1 MLTYTEAKEKL
12 QRWYRGEDVSF
23 SPEFLDCCYVAILKQ
38 NPIEVIKY
46 GDDESD
52 DVLCPRCHAL
62 LGSNEMVWEDF
73 HDRKWAPMHCR
84 ECGQSIV
91 WKEAKQ

>member
-1 MLTYTEAKEKL
+1 MLTYIEAKEKL
-12 QRWYRGEDVSF
+12 QDWYRGEDVNF
-23 SPEFLDCCYVAILKQ
+23 SPEFLDCCCAAILKQ
-38 NPIEVIKY
+38 VPMDVIKE

-52 DVLCPRCHAL
+52 DVMCPNCHTH
-62 LGSNEMVWEDF
+62 LGCNEMVWEDF

-91 WKEAKQ
+91 WKETE